1 MGGYYNTPDKGGWWL
16 GLQWDKREGT
26 DSVSINPQGFPWW
39 HSTKEPICPWRRP
52 GLNPWIRKIPRKRKW
67 EPTPVFLPGKSH
79 QQRRM
84 SGCSPWGQKSWNN
97 LATEQQVKSPGVG
110 NGLLM
115 EQARKRRVKGDL
127 ETSDMV
133 KWVSDGTKP

>member
-1 MGGYYNTPDKGGWWL
+1 MG
-16 GLQWDKREGT
+16 
-26 DSVSINPQGFPWW
+26 S
-39 HSTKEPICPWRRP
+39 RRV
-52 GLNPWIRKIPRKRKW
+52 G
-67 EPTPVFLPGKSH
+67 H
-79 QQRRM
+79 
-84 SGCSPWGQKSWNN
+84 N
-97 LATEQQVKSPGVG
+97 LATEQQVKSPGAD